1 MCGRELKVTYEKKS
15 VTVQVVDTCPAAS
28 CNVGS
33 LDLSPAAFAKLAPL
47 SVGRLHG
54 ISWTLL

>member
-1 MCGRELKVTYEKKS
+1 MCGRKLKVTYQKKS
-15 VTVQVVDTCPAAS
+15 VIVTVVDTCPAAS
-28 CNVGS
+28 CKVGS
-33 LDLSPAAFAKLAPL
+33 LDLSPAAFEKLSPL